1 MRRPMRIANSACA
14 VWAVYDRPQNS
25 HAFEFEATQ
34 PVAEV
39 TGTVQLM
46 VAPGQTFANRFRG
59 NIPPGAG
66 PAGFIEFAANR
77 QVALE
82 AGEQPRLIMIQKVIN
97 AGASFG
103 CTQYGRG
110 KNRFPNRVSRSI
122 STQGIKGQRSGSARQ
137 PIFA

>member
-1 MRRPMRIANSACA
+1 MQLTN
-14 VWAVYDRPQNS
+14 
-25 HAFEFEATQ
+25 AFEFEAAQ

-77 QVALE
+77 QVTLE
-82 AGEQPRLIMIQKVIN
+82 AGEQTRLIMIQKVIN
-97 AGASFG
+97 AGTLFG
-103 CTQYGRG
+103 CTHYGRR
-110 KNRFPNRVSRSI
+110 KNRFANRVSRAI
-122 STQGIKGQRSGSARQ
+122 STQGIKGQRSGSTRQ